1 MILRVYNC
9 DYAEIDLFEH
19 VALIEVEH
27 PGVLTAMLADIA
39 GCEHP
44 ARELAIDHDG
54 RQLKPADIFCVSD
67 YMSGFPSDRA
77 FTGRLHKHLDEAL
90 RSDPVARLNF
100 DNLIA
105 GLRAGISDIIHC
117 TNVDLTLADSV
128 APKDIF
134 AALRLVPDYD
144 ACSVED
150 KLRCVIDIAAETRC
164 FKVLALVQPR
174 AFLTAEQLASVYKHA
189 LGARIGLVV
198 FEGRI
203 TDGKSPLEK
212 KICIGADFS
221 DMML

>member
-39 GCEHP
+39 ECEHP

-67 YMSGFPSDRA
+67 FMSGFPSDRA

-90 RSDPVARLNF
+90 RCDPVARLNF

-117 TNVDLTLADSV
+117 ANVDLTLADSV
-128 APKDIF
+128 ACKLETDI
-134 AALRLVPDYD
+134 
-144 ACSVED
+144 
-150 KLRCVIDIAAETRC
+150 
-164 FKVLALVQPR
+164 
-174 AFLTAEQLASVYKHA
+174 
-189 LGARIGLVV
+189 
-198 FEGRI
+198 
-203 TDGKSPLEK
+203 
-212 KICIGADFS
+212 
-221 DMML
+221 